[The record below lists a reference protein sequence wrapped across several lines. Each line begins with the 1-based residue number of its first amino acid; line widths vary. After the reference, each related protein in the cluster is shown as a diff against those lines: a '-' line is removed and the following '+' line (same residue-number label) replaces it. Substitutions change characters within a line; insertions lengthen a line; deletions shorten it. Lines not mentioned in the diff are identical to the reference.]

1 MDFCRKNVYDC
12 GYCKGIS
19 KGGGQYD
26 SIFFGT
32 DIYYR

>member
-19 KGGGQYD
+19 KEGQYD
-26 SIFFGT
+26 SVFFGT